1 MSTSIIL
8 TRWVC
13 CFIYECFFIFLF
25 RKNLCSLWEYLF
37 LRKHSKHLWSI
48 LQEILF
54 LNFIP
59 DINIEEKFYSSRSVG
74 FFQNTQTLLWNF
86 SLNISL
92 LKFLPQQNSEGKSFI
107 LTTREV
113 LFQITLKNIETK
125 NIRFLFCFR
134 TNVVWIRI
142 FQLNQNEWWIT
153 DMSEN
158 KTYTSWLRALG
169 RKSFVLKILRE

>member
-13 CFIYECFFIFLF
+13 CFIYECLFIFCF
-25 RKNLCSLWEYLF
+25 ENFVF
-37 LRKHSKHLWSI
+37 LTGVFIFAETFGILVMHSSGN
-48 LQEILF
+48 LF

-125 NIRFLFCFR
+125 IIRFLFCFR

>member
-1 MSTSIIL
+1 MG
-8 TRWVC
+8 V
-13 CFIYECFFIFLF
+13 FIFAETFGTLV
-25 RKNLCSLWEYLF
+25 
-37 LRKHSKHLWSI
+37 KHSSGKPLLKFHPRHKHWG
-48 LQEILF
+48 EILF
-54 LNFIP
+54 KQKCGFLSKHP
-59 DINIEEKFYSSRSVG
+59 NIVVKFFLKYFPAKISSPTEQWG
-74 FFQNTQTLLWNF
+74 
-86 SLNISL
+86 
-92 LKFLPQQNSEGKSFI
+92 ESFI

-125 NIRFLFCFR
+125 NIRFLFCSR

-158 KTYTSWLRALG
+158 KTYTSWLRAPG

>member
-1 MSTSIIL
+1 M
-8 TRWVC
+8 WV
-13 CFIYECFFIFLF
+13 FIFAETFETLV
-25 RKNLCSLWEYLF
+25 
-37 LRKHSKHLWSI
+37 KHSSGNPLLKFHPRHKHWG
-48 LQEILF
+48 EILF
-54 LNFIP
+54 KQKCGFLSKHP
-59 DINIEEKFYSSRSVG
+59 NIVVKF
-74 FFQNTQTLLWNF
+74 FFH
-86 SLNISL
+86 ISL